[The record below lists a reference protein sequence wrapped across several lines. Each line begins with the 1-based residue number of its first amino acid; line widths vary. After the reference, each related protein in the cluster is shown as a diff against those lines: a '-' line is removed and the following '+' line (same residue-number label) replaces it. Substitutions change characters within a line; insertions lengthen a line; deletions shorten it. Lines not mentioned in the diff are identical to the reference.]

1 MSENNPS
8 AGGNVRRTHPIV
20 IVAAGAVTLFCMVGI
35 GVMTG
40 LVPGAQSSAPA
51 KSDATVKADG
61 GPASTKPTNVA
72 SAATGTS
79 IETAAKTAPVENANS
94 APAGQLAPIKSETLG
109 QPNAKMEVKP
119 ASSAATPARQEAS
132 SSQTSGVSSQASNSP
147 TPVYASGSDSRGG
160 NTTPTGASTS
170 ASRNLSS
177 NPEPVAVCRQC
188 GTVEQVTPVQK
199 QGQGS
204 GAGAVL
210 GGLIGGVVGHQVG
223 GGRGRDVATV
233 AGAVGGA
240 LIGNE
245 VEKSSGTTTG
255 YEVRVRLEDGSY
267 RTAKFTSEPGMR
279 IGDKV
284 RFENGR
290 LMRR

>member
-8 AGGNVRRTHPIV
+8 AGGNVRRTHPLV

-40 LVPGAQSSAPA
+40 LIPGAQSSAPA
-51 KSDATVKADG
+51 KSDATAKADAG
-61 GPASTKPTNVA
+61 STSAMPNSVAPA
-72 SAATGTS
+72 AAGSS
-79 IETAAKTAPVENANS
+79 IQTTAKAAPVENANS

-119 ASSAATPARQEAS
+119 VLSAAAPVRQDPGSPQPAGNGS
-132 SSQTSGVSSQASNSP
+132 PSPNSP
-147 TPVYASGSDSRGG
+147 TPVYATSGDGRSG
-160 NTTPTGASTS
+160 NAVPPGESTN
-170 ASRNLSS
+170 ASRNLAS

-188 GTVEQVTPVQK
+188 GTVERVTPVQK

-240 LIGNE
+240 LIGNQ
-245 VEKSSGTTTG
+245 VEKSSSTTTE
-255 YEVRVRLEDGSY
+255 YEVRVRLEDGTY

-290 LMRR
+290 LLRR